1 MRRTALVLG
10 TALALGAGAGF
21 FVHTGMAGDEGAPP
35 PRPSAT
41 TTRTTKVEGQV
52 RSAGR
57 LDSQRAPRTSPPSL
71 WIPRLHLKS
80 RIFASSRLDKGP
92 AWWPI
97 TGRPGG
103 GDTIAVA
110 GHRTTH
116 SRPFYFLERLQRG
129 DRIQVSYLG
138 RRYVYRVSRSRVIPS
153 TNLHIADAVGHERVL
168 LTACTP
174 RGSAQFRLVVE
185 ALPESG
191 EHTSRPY
198 RSSAPTMNN
207 PALGGTRR

>member
-1 MRRTALVLG
+1 MRRTALVLA

-21 FVHTGMAGDEGAPP
+21 FVHTGMAGDAEPAGAPLSP
-35 PRPSAT
+35 FQSRQVPRLPAQP
-41 TTRTTKVEGQV
+41 QV
-52 RSAGR
+52 RVHDLEARSAPAR
-57 LDSQRAPRTSPPSL
+57 L

-80 RIFASSRLDKGP
+80 RIFPASRLNSGP

-138 RRYVYRVSRSRVIPS
+138 RTYAYRVARSRVIS
-153 TNLHIADAVGHERVL
+153 ARNLHMADAVGHERLV

-185 ALPESG
+185 ALP
-191 EHTSRPY
+191 
-198 RSSAPTMNN
+198 A
-207 PALGGTRR
+207 

>member
-1 MRRTALVLG
+1 MRRTALALA
-10 TALALGAGAGF
+10 TALVLGAGAGF
-21 FVHTGMAGDEGAPP
+21 FVHTGMAGDADPEGAPLSRVQSRPVP
-35 PRPSAT
+35 PLRAQPQLRFPHQQ
-41 TTRTTKVEGQV
+41 TRSMALT
-52 RSAGR
+52 R
-57 LDSQRAPRTSPPSL
+57 L
-71 WIPRLHLKS
+71 WIPRLDLRS
-80 RIFASSRLDKGP
+80 RIFAASRLNIGP

-129 DRIQVSYLG
+129 DRIQIA
-138 RRYVYRVSRSRVIPS
+138 YRGQTYAYEVSRSRVIPAK
-153 TNLHIADAVGHERVL
+153 NLHMADAVGYERLV

-185 ALPESG
+185 ALP
-191 EHTSRPY
+191 
-198 RSSAPTMNN
+198 A
-207 PALGGTRR
+207 

>member
-1 MRRTALVLG
+1 MRRTALVLT

-21 FVHTGMAGDEGAPP
+21 FVHTGMAGDAEPEGAPLS
-35 PRPSAT
+35 RVQS
-41 TTRTTKVEGQV
+41 RQV
-52 RSAGR
+52 SPLRAQPQLRVPHQETRSA
-57 LDSQRAPRTSPPSL
+57 APTRL
-71 WIPRLHLKS
+71 WIPRLDLKS
-80 RIFASSRLDKGP
+80 RIFAASRLNSGP

-129 DRIQVSYLG
+129 DRIQIAYLG
-138 RRYVYRVSRSRVIPS
+138 RTYAYRVSRSRVIS
-153 TNLHIADAVGHERVL
+153 SKNLHIADAVGHERLV

-185 ALPESG
+185 ALP
-191 EHTSRPY
+191 
-198 RSSAPTMNN
+198 A
-207 PALGGTRR
+207 

>member
-1 MRRTALVLG
+1 M
-10 TALALGAGAGF
+10 GASAGF
-21 FVHTGMAGDEGAPP
+21 FVHTGMAGDAEPEGAPP
-35 PRPSAT
+35 SPVQAR
-41 TTRTTKVEGQV
+41 QV
-52 RSAGR
+52 PPLRAQP
-57 LDSQRAPRTSPPSL
+57 LQRAQTQLPVAHRETRSPTSL

-80 RIFASSRLDKGP
+80 RIFAASRLASGP

-116 SRPFYFLERLQRG
+116 SRPFYFLERLERG
-129 DRIQVSYLG
+129 DRIQIAYRG
-138 RRYVYRVSRSRVIPS
+138 RMHAYRVSRSRVIS
-153 TNLHIADAVGHERVL
+153 AKNLHMADAVGYERLV

-185 ALPESG
+185 ALP
-191 EHTSRPY
+191 
-198 RSSAPTMNN
+198 A
-207 PALGGTRR
+207 